1 MEYRDYY
8 DILGTGRDATQ
19 DDIKQAYR
27 RLARK
32 YHPDVSKEPDADKK
46 FKDLG
51 EAYEVLK
58 DPEKRAAYDK
68 FGNNWKNGQDFEPP
82 PNWDA
87 GFEFRGAGYTGGADE
102 DYSDFFESLFGR
114 SGYTGGGGQHSSF
127 RMKGEDQHAKIVI
140 RLADAYN
147 GSRQTLT
154 LSRPTVDDQGHVRTQ
169 PHNLQVTIPQGITE
183 GQRIRLEGQGLPGM
197 GGAPAGD
204 LFLEIAFAE
213 DPLFQSEK
221 RTIHM
226 ELPVTPWEAALGATV
241 TVPTLG
247 GKVQLK
253 IPAGSQGGKKLRLKG
268 RGLSTQT
275 KTGDQIVTLRIV
287 IPAAQT
293 DEQKKLYK
301 KMAEIMPANP
311 RNEMEGYND

>member
-8 DILGTGRDATQ
+8 EILGINRDATQ
-19 DDIKQAYR
+19 DAIKQAYR

-32 YHPDVSKEPDADKK
+32 YHPDVSKEADAEKK

-68 FGNNWKNGQDFEPP
+68 FGKNWQNGQDFEPP

-87 GFEFRGAGYTGGADE
+87 GFEFKGAGYTGGSDH

-114 SGYTGGGGQHSSF
+114 TGYSDGSRRRTF

-140 RLADAYN
+140 RLADAYH
-147 GSRQTLT
+147 GSRQNITLT
-154 LSRPTVDDQGHVRTQ
+154 RATVDENSRITTR
-169 PHNLQVTIPQGITE
+169 PHNLQVSIPKGIIE
-183 GQRIRLEGQGLPGM
+183 GQRIRLEGQGMPGM

-204 LFLEIAFAE
+204 LYLEIAFAE
-213 DPLFQSEK
+213 DPLFHAD
-221 RTIHM
+221 RRDIHM
-226 ELPVTPWEAALGATV
+226 ELPITPWEAALGATI

-247 GKVQLK
+247 GKVQLQ
-253 IPAGSQGGKKLRLKG
+253 IPAGSQGGKKLRLKD
-268 RGLSTQT
+268 RGLSTAT
-275 KTGDQIVTLRIV
+275 KKGDQIVTLRIV
-287 IPAAQT
+287 VPEAKTQ
-293 DEQKKLYK
+293 EQKEWYR
-301 KMAEIMPANP
+301 KMAEIMPVNP
-311 RNEMEGYND
+311 RNTPGF